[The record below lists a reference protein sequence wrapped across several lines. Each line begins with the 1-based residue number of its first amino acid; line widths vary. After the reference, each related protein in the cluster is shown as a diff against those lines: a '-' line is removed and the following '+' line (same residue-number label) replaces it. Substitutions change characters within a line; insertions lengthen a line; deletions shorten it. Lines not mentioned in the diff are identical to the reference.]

1 MPTGQTSTLANA
13 SAMTVQ
19 PEAVQQADI
28 APERRPGG
36 AAWLSDPN
44 FKAPERV
51 PWSALQ
57 EEFMAAWADKPWNQ
71 REHWE
76 IIGPTG
82 SGKTY
87 LMETALQERYRRNK
101 TGAVLVCTKQDDSV
115 FREMGWPIASSAG
128 DIRDTNVIFWP
139 RTSLKGS
146 ARKEFMRARVQVL
159 LDELWQP
166 QADTIVAFDEIA
178 YVENLSGELRDTIQ
192 MYWREA
198 RSVHIQMIAMKQRP
212 QGTQRDMHSESMW
225 TAVFKPKNRA
235 DAEVFAEL
243 LGAKRDWMPVLD
255 GLDLSKHEFVIRHSS
270 SQEAYLSWVDEPL
283 RPQEIQRKGLR
294 ALVSR

>member
-1 MPTGQTSTLANA
+1 MD
-13 SAMTVQ
+13 MTVQ
-19 PEAVQQADI
+19 PEQRPAAEPDSI
-28 APERRPGG
+28 TPERRSGG
-36 AAWLSDPN
+36 SAWLSDPN
-44 FKAPERV
+44 FTPPERV
-51 PWSALQ
+51 PWSQLS
-57 EEFMAAWADKPWNQ
+57 EDFMAAWADRPWNQ

-101 TGAVLVCTKQDDSV
+101 TGAVLVCTKADDAV
-115 FREMGWPIASSAG
+115 FREMGWPIVASAG

-139 RTSLKGS
+139 RTSAKGS
-146 ARKEFMRARVQVL
+146 ARKEFQRARIQAL
-159 LDELWQP
+159 LDQLWQP
-166 QADTIVAFDEIA
+166 NADTIVAFDEIA

-198 RSVHIQMIAMKQRP
+198 RSVHIQVIAMKQRP
-212 QGTQRDMHSESMW
+212 QGTQRDMHSETMW
-225 TAVFKPKNRA
+225 TAVFKPLNRA

-255 GLDLSKHEFVIRHSS
+255 GLDLSAHEFVLRHSS
-270 SQEAYLSWVDEPL
+270 SQEAYISWVDVEL
-283 RPQEIQRKGLR
+283 HPQKIQRKGLR
-294 ALVSR
+294 SLVSR

>member
-1 MPTGQTSTLANA
+1 
-13 SAMTVQ
+13 MTVQ
-19 PEAVQQADI
+19 PEQQQAPAAEPDSI
-28 APERRPGG
+28 QPERRPG
-36 AAWLSDPN
+36 ASAWLSDPN
-44 FKAPERV
+44 FKPPERV
-51 PWSALQ
+51 PWSELS
-57 EEFMAAWADKPWNQ
+57 EDFMAAWADRPWNQ

-101 TGAVLVCTKQDDSV
+101 TGAVLVCTKADDAV
-115 FREMGWPIASSAG
+115 FREMGWPIVSSAG

-139 RTSLKGS
+139 RTGAKGS
-146 ARKEFMRARVQVL
+146 ARKEFQRARIQAL
-159 LDELWQP
+159 LDQLWQP
-166 QADTIVAFDEIA
+166 NADTIVAFDEIA
-178 YVENLSGELRDTIQ
+178 YVEGLSGELRDTIQ

-255 GLDLSKHEFVIRHSS
+255 SLDLSNHEFVLRHSS
-270 SQEAYLSWVDEPL
+270 SQEAYVSWVDTPL
-283 RPQEIQRKGLR
+283 SPQKIQHKGLR
-294 ALVSR
+294 SLVSR